1 MDHETPASNGS
12 RPRHSNESNTV
23 LRRSANELRPPG
35 EPGTPPS
42 KPRPVLS
49 NETRP
54 RPPARE
60 HRPTE
65 SNENRPRRS
74 NRAKKQRDYIRIP
87 YTYVRLLLPLLFAF
101 IIIFIFS
108 IYQLNRFHVAEL
120 IKMEEYYQLRNE
132 YTQLEQEATSLQSQ
146 LNHLENRSSAL
157 ENMRN
162 MQADRIIEIDEQFSQ
177 DLDEL
182 TRLRDELNQRL
193 SELVERRDSIQNQL
207 SEVPFLPSFT
217 TVPMPYPME
226 VSLSYNPV
234 EQLRY
239 ELVALNSLASAELV
253 AYRALAQS
261 VEEIKPLLENYPAMW
276 PVRGRVTSNF
286 GWRQR
291 PMGGGTQE
299 RHSGIDIAVPT
310 GTEIVATGGGIVTRS
325 TYAGAYGNLVVID
338 HGMGMETYY
347 AHNSRLLVSV
357 GETVTRGQVIALSG
371 NTGFSTGPHLHYEV
385 RIDGRPV
392 NPIDFVTLLDDN

>member
-1 MDHETPASNGS
+1 MDRETPASNG
-12 RPRHSNESNTV
+12 PR
-23 LRRSANELRPPG
+23 
-35 EPGTPPS
+35 PPS
-42 KPRPVLS
+42 KPRPILS
-49 NETRP
+49 NDTRP
-54 RPPARE
+54 RPSRE
-60 HRPTE
+60 HP
-65 SNENRPRRS
+65 SNENRPKRS
-74 NRAKKQRDYIRIP
+74 NKMKKQRDYIRIP
-87 YTYVRLLLPLLFAF
+87 YTYVRYLLPLLCAF
-101 IIIFIFS
+101 IIFFVIS
-108 IYQLNRFHVAEL
+108 IYQLSRFHISEL
-120 IKMEEYYQLRNE
+120 IKMEEYYQLRTE
-132 YTQLEQEATSLQSQ
+132 YTLLEQEATGLQYQ

-162 MQADRIIEIDEQFSQ
+162 IQADRIIEIDEQFSQ

-207 SEVPFLPSFT
+207 NEVPFLPSFT
-217 TVPMPYPME
+217 TVPIPESPME
-226 VSLSYNPV
+226 AAFSYNPI

-239 ELVALNSLASAELV
+239 DLIALNSLASTELV
-253 AYRALAQS
+253 AYQTLAQS

-286 GWRQR
+286 GWRQN
-291 PMGGGTQE
+291 PMGGNTQE
-299 RHSGIDIAVPT
+299 RHIGMDIAVPT
-310 GTEIVATGGGIVTRS
+310 GTNIVATGGGIVTRA

-347 AHNSRLLVSV
+347 AHNSQLLVSV
-357 GETVTRGQVIALSG
+357 GERVTRGQVIALSG

-385 RIDGRPV
+385 RINGNPV